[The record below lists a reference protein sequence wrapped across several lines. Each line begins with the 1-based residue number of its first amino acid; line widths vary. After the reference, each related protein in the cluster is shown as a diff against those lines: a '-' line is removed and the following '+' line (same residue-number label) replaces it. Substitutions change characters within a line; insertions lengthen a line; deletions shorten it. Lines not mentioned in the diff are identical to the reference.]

1 MVAKFTNAIMRG
13 NPDKFISE
21 RRTNMKKLGIIGT
34 IVGGV
39 ALLAAGAVALVLN
52 NKKDDE
58 TALLEEGEL
67 EVEYEDI
74 SDSVEEAE

>member
-1 MVAKFTNAIMRG
+1 
-13 NPDKFISE
+13 
-21 RRTNMKKLGIIGT
+21 MKKLGIIGT